1 MVQASKTARLNHGAI
16 PVKNIPVDT
25 SALTTLVGGTI
36 TEATS
41 PDGTQKRD
49 RQGRPLFT
57 VPVVAVADGGNAD
70 TMTVRVP
77 GPVAQVAP
85 LTPITLV
92 GLIARYWSM
101 EGRSG
106 VSFSAEK
113 VAPVAR
119 S

>member
-1 MVQASKTARLNHGAI
+1 VVQASKTARLNHGAHL
-16 PVKNIPVDT
+16 VKTIPVDT
-25 SALTTLVGGTI
+25 SALTTLVGGAI

-41 PDGTQKRD
+41 PDGTAKRD
-49 RQGRPLFT
+49 RQGRPLFS
-57 VPVVAVADGGNAD
+57 VPVVVVADGANAD

-77 GPVAQVAP
+77 GPVPQIAP
-85 LTPITLV
+85 LTPINLV